1 MAKPVKKSTQVKE
14 TSSSKTSAQK
24 HSPLKK
30 ETARSYTIDFIP
42 AKWQTPV
49 FIAIILILIL
59 IFFNEGI
66 FGGKVFGSAD
76 NVASGSF
83 KTFLDD
89 AKAKGE
95 FPLWVP
101 YIFNGMPSF
110 AALVPHLERM
120 YDISHAVWVTVRDGL
135 YMIFNGNDV
144 WAIVLFY
151 IIFGIS
157 FYFLADYKFKDK
169 LIALYCALAA
179 VFITPIIQMIIVGH
193 NSKLIAVMMFPAIF
207 LMLEKIYD
215 IIAEGRT
222 KENIFKLLLYFGLM
236 VFFVHIQMSSN
247 HVQMLFYFFSG
258 LGIYLVYRVIY
269 SLVKKTN
276 VKPAMIVLAVFILGV
291 GLSAMMY
298 ADSYLSSRE
307 YNKYSIRGT
316 PSIVQ
321 APTDQKSTTGAADY
335 EYSTNWS
342 FSPIETMTFF
352 VPYWVGFGDV
362 EVKGQRV
369 NTYWGQMPFNTMPM
383 YFGIITLLLG
393 FIGIYYNWKKSY
405 IVQSMVVI
413 SFIALLLSFG
423 RTLPVL
429 YDILFYNLPYF
440 SSFRAPVMI
449 HILINVA
456 FVILAG
462 YGIKTIIDMTKDK
475 LKSQRFLNTA
485 KFIFPVLA
493 LPILISVVGFQGY
506 YTEQVQTSTLVQKLQ
521 QQGANQQQITQY
533 IGQIAQIAYDNVKS
547 EMLIVGFLLL
557 AAYALCYFY
566 IKGGIKYHVFG
577 FALILLMVFDLWHI
591 DFKTLHWDNKTDMQ
605 ANFKTPDY
613 VDWLLKN
620 DSKTNDYRVLNL
632 NKGQPVREN
641 TLAYWR
647 LQNNYG
653 YQGAKLRI
661 YQDMDDVVG
670 MTNPNAWKIM
680 STKYIISDQPY
691 EDSMF
696 TTVFQGS
703 KTVILNKQFNP
714 KAFFVGSYKVADGM
728 GILNGIKDPGF
739 DPKKLSYLEKEPGV
753 KIDAADSTAKA
764 MITAYDIHSI
774 TIEADATGNN
784 LMFVSEV
791 YYPDWKV
798 YIDGQPAEILKTN
811 YLFRGIVVPKGKHKI
826 EFKFEPT
833 TYYTGKTISVGTN
846 FVLIAIFVVA
856 IGGTFMKR
864 KKLSETKERF
874 TETKEKSPENKEKT
888 TETEENI

>member
-1 MAKPVKKSTQVKE
+1 MAKPVKKDTTAKKDTPQTKTGTQK
-14 TSSSKTSAQK
+14 TSS
-24 HSPLKK
+24 LKK
-30 ETARSYTIDFIP
+30 DAARSYTIDFIP

-49 FIAIILILIL
+49 FLAVILILIL
-59 IFFNEGI
+59 IFFNEGL
-66 FGGKVFGSAD
+66 FGGKVFSSAD

-120 YDISHAVWVTVRDGL
+120 YDISHAVWVTVRDAL
-135 YMIFNGNDV
+135 YLLFSGNEV
-144 WAIVLFY
+144 WSIVLFY
-151 IIFGIS
+151 IIFAFS
-157 FYFLADYKFKDK
+157 FYFLALYKFKDK

-193 NSKLIAVMMFPAIF
+193 NSKMIAVMMFPSVF

-215 IIAEGRT
+215 MIAEGRI
-222 KENIFKLLLYFGLM
+222 KENIFRLLLYFGLL
-236 VFFVHIQMSSN
+236 VFFTHVQMSSN

-258 LGIYLVYRVIY
+258 IGIYLVYR
-269 SLVKKTN
+269 LVYNLIKKVN
-276 VKPAMIVLAVFILGV
+276 VKPAVIVLCVFILGV

-307 YNKYSIRGT
+307 YNKYSIRGVPPIT
-316 PSIVQ
+316 QTV
-321 APTDQKSTTGAADY
+321 AEQKTSTGAGDY

-342 FSPIETMTFF
+342 FSPVETMTFF

-362 EVKGQRV
+362 EVKGQKA
-369 NTYWGQMPFNTMPM
+369 NTYWGQMPFTTSPM
-383 YFGIITLLLG
+383 YFGVITILLA
-393 FIGIYYNWKKSY
+393 FIGIYYNFKKSI
-405 IVQSMVVI
+405 IVQAMVII
-413 SFIALLLSFG
+413 SFLSLILSFG
-423 RTLPVL
+423 RTLPIL

-462 YGIKTIIDMTKDK
+462 YGIKSVIDITRDK
-475 LKSQRFLNTA
+475 AQSQRFLNAA
-485 KFIFPVLA
+485 KFVFPILA
-493 LPILISVVGFQGY
+493 LPVLISVIGFQDY
-506 YTEQVQTSTLVQKLQ
+506 YTSQVQSSPLLQKLQ
-521 QQGANQQQITQY
+521 MQGASTQQIQQY
-533 IGQIAQIAYDNVKS
+533 VGQISQIAYDNVKS
-547 EMLIVGFLLL
+547 ELLVVGFLLL
-557 AAYALCYFY
+557 ITYALCYFF
-566 IKGGIKYHVFG
+566 IKGNIKYQIFG
-577 FALILLMVFDLWHI
+577 LALIIIMVVDLWHI

-613 VDWLLKN
+613 VDWILKN
-620 DSKTNDYRVLNL
+620 DNNTNEFRVLNL
-632 NKGQPVREN
+632 NSGQPVREN

-661 YQDMDDVVG
+661 YQDMDDIVG
-670 MTNPNAWKIM
+670 MINPSAWKIM
-680 STKYIISDQPY
+680 STKYIITDQPY
-691 EDSMF
+691 NDSQF
-696 TTVFQGS
+696 TPVFKGS
-703 KTVILNKQFNP
+703 KYVLRNNAFNP
-714 KAFFVGSYKVADGM
+714 KAFFVGSYKVADG
-728 GILNGIKDPGF
+728 ITTLNSIKDPSF
-739 DPKKLSYLEKEPGV
+739 DPKKLSYLEKEPGT

-764 MITAYDIHSI
+764 QITAYDIHNI
-774 TIEADATGNN
+774 TIDAEATGNN
-784 LMFVSEV
+784 LLFVSEV

-798 YIDGQPAEILKTN
+798 YIDGQPAEILKMN

-833 TYYTGKTISVGTN
+833 TYYTGKNISIGTN
-846 FVLIAIFVVA
+846 FLLIAIFAIA
-856 IGGTFMKR
+856 IGGILMRR
-864 KKLSETKERF
+864 KKSSETKERVA
-874 TETKEKSPENKEKT
+874 EVS
-888 TETEENI
+888 